1 MQLYIKVQLAWQC
14 ISLGKFEEEKF
25 QFKSATQFRILL
37 NVPMSIPDSLKVAE
51 QVLRKQNFTK

>member
-1 MQLYIKVQLAWQC
+1 MWQC

-37 NVPMSIPDSLKVAE
+37 NVTMYIPDSLKVAE